1 MTRKYSQLGAGSI
14 LGCSPQAETLFPQST
29 EDGNNSFL
37 KKMGANSKV
46 ALATGV
52 FAALFAV
59 NSAAKTIYSEVDED
73 IGVVE
78 IGIKME
84 CLSGVPNS
92 ASISYSSSDGTATAS
107 SSDSDGDYTA
117 VDGVLTW
124 DGDASD
130 CDVTKYFE
138 LPILDDSI
146 AEGNETINFTFS
158 NGDTAVL
165 TILDNEPPV
174 TPPTFDF
181 SQSSYSLDE
190 DAGVA
195 TIGVTISCPS
205 GDNPDSASV
214 SYSSSDGTAASD
226 DDYTAVNGVLTWDA
240 NDCKTTQT
248 FEVSIQ
254 DDSEAEDNET
264 VNLSLDNGNTAE
276 LTIVD
281 NDTPVT
287 PPPVVDPQPLLPTFE
302 FSQSSYSVD
311 EGAGV
316 ATIEVTINC
325 PSGDNPDSVSV
336 SYNSS
341 DGGMATAGSDGDYTA
356 VDGVLTWEANDC
368 DTTQTFEVSIQ
379 DDSEFE
385 KDEMLNLSLDNGNTA
400 ILTIIDNDAQ
410 DNQPPVVEPQPVQDE
425 PKVEDDE
432 PVDLELDNGNTAEI
446 NDVPPTPVYSS
457 GGGGGTSE
465 MPTSIP
471 DGGFSQ
477 NWNAGGQSLTDD
489 IEIGE
494 SGSMTNAVI
503 ESQVINHGW
512 VYSSHI
518 EMGASIS
525 GGIVSGLMTVE
536 GSLTN
541 FEFRGASI
549 NGRNEAGEIVGMLGG
564 TIINNSKVGG
574 YFEDVLL
581 APNTSIF
588 GGGLRNQIIGDAN
601 RPALLRNLKVWP
613 GSKLDNVIIGP
624 GVKLPKKVSLGIGV
638 QIATQSF
645 SIDSLGNSIATETY
659 SVETIRTSMKRQHN
673 GVRLS
678 QSVASSVQI
687 KSRMFVDSKHI
698 GQAAERI
705 TVAYHQTSTTTT
717 SYMCTGGSNWQVW
730 DGEMGNLE
738 AAEQYDSLPEDME
751 VPIFEGDLSELPG
764 DFTVH
769 NGYRLEDDS
778 SITYNG
784 DAPTQFSIVVGDDE
798 PADDDDT
805 TGGDDTTGD
814 DDDDTTGGDDATGD
828 DDDDTTGGDDTTGDD
843 DDDTTGGDDATGD
856 DDDDTTGG
864 DD

>member
-1 MTRKYSQLGAGSI
+1 MTLKYSQLGAGSI
-14 LGCSPQAETLFPQST
+14 LGSSPQAETLFPQSS

-37 KKMGANSKV
+37 RKLRANSKV
-46 ALATGV
+46 ALATGT
-52 FAALFAV
+52 FIALFAV
-59 NSAAKTIYSEVDED
+59 NSAAKTISSEVDED
-73 IGVVE
+73 IGVVK
-78 IGIKME
+78 IGMKME
-84 CLSGVPNS
+84 CLSLGVPDS
-92 ASISYSSSDGTATAS
+92 TSIKYSSSDGTATAS

-130 CDVTKYFE
+130 CGVTKFFDFSIY
-138 LPILDDSI
+138 DDDI
-146 AEGNETINFTFS
+146 AEGNETVNFTFS

-165 TILDNEPPV
+165 TIVDNDTPV
-174 TPPTFDF
+174 TPPPVVDPQPQPTFEF

-195 TIGVTISCPS
+195 TIGVTISCSS
-205 GDNPDSASV
+205 GDNPDSVSV
-214 SYSSSDGTAASD
+214 SYSSSDGGTAASD

-254 DDSEAEDNET
+254 DDSEAEDDET
-264 VNLSLDNGNTAE
+264 VNLSLNNGNGDMVDTVV

-311 EGAGV
+311 EGAKV
-316 ATIEVTINC
+316 ATIEVTMSC
-325 PSGDNPDSVSV
+325 LSGVDPSSLSV
-336 SYNSS
+336 SYSSS
-341 DGGMATAGSDGDYTA
+341 DGGTAASDDDYTA
-356 VDGVLTWEANDC
+356 VNGVLTWNANDC
-368 DTTQTFEVSIQ
+368 NTTQTFEVPIQ

-385 KDEMLNLSLDNGNTA
+385 KDEMLNLSLGNGNTA
-400 ILTIIDNDAQ
+400 ILTIVDNDAQ
-410 DNQPPVVEPQPVQDE
+410 DNQPPVVEPVPDD

-432 PVDLELDNGNTAEI
+432 TVDLELDNGNTAEL
-446 NDVPPTPVYSS
+446 NDVPSTPVYS
-457 GGGGGTSE
+457 GGGGTSE

-494 SGSMTNAVI
+494 SGSMTNAVV

-525 GGIVSGLMTVE
+525 GGIISGSMTVE

-541 FEFRGASI
+541 FDFRGASI

-574 YFEDVLL
+574 YIENVLL
-581 APNTSIF
+581 APNTSIW
-588 GGGLRNQIIGDAN
+588 GGVLRNQIIGDAN
-601 RPALLRNLKVWP
+601 RPALLKNLKVWP

-624 GVKLPKKVSLGIGV
+624 GVKLPKKVSLGVGV

-645 SIDSLGNSIATETY
+645 SINSLGNSIATETY

-687 KSRMFVDSKHI
+687 ESRMFVDRRHI

-705 TVAYHQTSTTTT
+705 TVAYHQTTTTTT
-717 SYMCTGGSNWQVW
+717 SYLCTGGSNWQVW
-730 DGEMGNLE
+730 DGEMGSLE
-738 AAEQYDSLPEDME
+738 AAEQYDSLPEDLE

-764 DFTVH
+764 DFTVY

-784 DAPTQFSIVVGDDE
+784 DAPTQFSIVTGEDESADDSE
-798 PADDDDT
+798 EQVADDDSEGQVADDDDSE
-805 TGGDDTTGD
+805 GQV
-814 DDDDTTGGDDATGD
+814 AR
-828 DDDDTTGGDDTTGDD
+828 
-843 DDDTTGGDDATGD
+843 
-856 DDDDTTGG
+856 
-864 DD
+864 

>member
-29 EDGNNSFL
+29 EDGNNSF
-37 KKMGANSKV
+37 
-46 ALATGV
+46 GV

-190 DAGVA
+190 DA
-195 TIGVTISCPS
+195 
-205 GDNPDSASV
+205 
-214 SYSSSDGTAASD
+214 YSSSDGTAASD

-717 SYMCTGGSNWQVW
+717 SYMCTG
-730 DGEMGNLE
+730 
-738 AAEQYDSLPEDME
+738 DSLPEDME

-798 PADDDDT
+798 P
-805 TGGDDTTGD
+805 
-814 DDDDTTGGDDATGD
+814 
-828 DDDDTTGGDDTTGDD
+828 
-843 DDDTTGGDDATGD
+843 
-856 DDDDTTGG
+856 
-864 DD
+864 